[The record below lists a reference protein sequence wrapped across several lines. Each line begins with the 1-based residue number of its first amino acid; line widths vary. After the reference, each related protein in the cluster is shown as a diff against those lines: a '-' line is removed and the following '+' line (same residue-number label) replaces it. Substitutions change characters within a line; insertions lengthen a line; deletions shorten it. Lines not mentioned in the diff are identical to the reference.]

1 MERLGIVDD
10 IRAERARILANVPAA
25 HRARLLGRPAPYAE
39 PKAHAITVNLK
50 TGERTVT
57 QVAMLAPKKPKP
69 APIVVR
75 VEQPVRP
82 VRGQSPEAIISAILT
97 ATGISR
103 YEYLR
108 QGRSS
113 YKISRARQMGYW
125 ITKQVSPNM
134 SFPEMGRMFCKDHST
149 ILAGRRKGEQFKDT
163 SPICDWLAHPAIVA
177 LFEEGRRP

>member
-57 QVAMLAPKKPKP
+57 PVTMLALPKPKP
-69 APIVVR
+69 APPVVR
-75 VEQPVRP
+75 VEQPVQP
-82 VRGQSPEAIISAILT
+82 AVRGPIPEAIISAILT

-108 QGRSS
+108 QGRSG

-134 SFPEMGRMFCKDHST
+134 SFPEMGRMFVKDHST
-149 ILAGRRKGEQFKDT
+149 ILAGRRKGELFKDT
-163 SPICDWLAHPAIVA
+163 SPICDWLAHPAILVS
-177 LFEEGRRP
+177 LLREE